1 MMDSFDQKNAVQGVQ
16 CDLAEEILRSCGTLS
31 LQVSGCSMLPAIWPG
46 DTLLVD
52 RATTS
57 GVREGDVILFA
68 RNRWLCAH
76 RIVKK
81 LDDSRFLTRGDA
93 SPQPD
98 PVVHSQELL
107 GRVSSIVKN
116 EKCTVLRSSR
126 TFFERAIAALVRH
139 SQLSA
144 RILLTVRSWTAIS

>member
-98 PVVHSQELL
+98 PVVHSEQFL

-116 EKCTVLRSSR
+116 EKRIVVRGSR
-126 TFFERAIAALVRH
+126 TFFERAIAAIARH
-139 SQLSA
+139 SHLCA
-144 RILLTVRSWTAIS
+144 RILVRVRGWAASS